1 MKVALRVDCL
11 ESLGA
16 EKLLFRSE
24 LAANQRQELFDRMRD
39 PFTKTLTDW
48 DGQCAPLAPVA

>member
-1 MKVALRVDCL
+1 MKVALRVHCL

-24 LAANQRQELFDRMRD
+24 LAANRRQELFDRVRD
-39 PFTKTLTDW
+39 PFTKTLADCE
-48 DGQCAPLAPVA
+48 G